1 MQLAVRN
8 LAAEEVGAIELD
20 DAIYGVEVRRDIL
33 HRVVL
38 WQLAKR
44 RSGTSKVKTRAEI
57 ARTGA
62 KIYKQK
68 GTGRARHGSRRA
80 NIFRGGGVAHGPHP
94 RDYSFALPRK
104 VRMLGLKCALAS
116 KVVDGKLMI
125 LDEAKLEE
133 RKTKLFKLALDK
145 LGLGSVLIITGPEV
159 DANLRLASRNLPHVD
174 VLPAQGLNVYDIL
187 RRDSL
192 VLTREALRKIEERFH
207 GPSGGETDEGDDED
221 DGDISDIAAPVTSAP
236 AVGEGAAVSVAAVP
250 FSADGGVDDSGVD
263 DSGIVDDIAAP
274 VTSVAPAE
282 GAPAAEAETP
292 APAGSASVLPT
303 AGVAAAVVAV
313 AVGVA
318 AAAVAAVRSNNDD
331 EERQS

>member
-1 MQLAVRN
+1 MQLTVRN
-8 LAAEEVGAIELD
+8 LAAEEVGAVELD
-20 DAIYGVEVRRDIL
+20 DSIYGVEVRRDIL

-44 RSGTSKVKTRAEI
+44 RSGTSKVKTRAEV

-62 KIYKQK
+62 KLYKQK
-68 GTGRARHGSRRA
+68 GTGRARHGSRRS
-80 NIFRGGGVAHGPHP
+80 NIFRGGGVAFGPHP

-125 LDEAKLEE
+125 LDEARLEE
-133 RKTKLFKLALDK
+133 RKTKLFKLTLDK

-207 GPSGGETDEGDDED
+207 GTNGGEAHEEGDDQD
-221 DGDISDIAAPVTSAP
+221 DGEIADIAAPVTLSVP
-236 AVGEGAAVSVAAVP
+236 AGSE
-250 FSADGGVDDSGVD
+250 DG
-263 DSGIVDDIAAP
+263 AAP
-274 VTSVAPAE
+274 VPATAAFPSAGRAGDDTAVPVTSAVPAEAAPAD
-282 GAPAAEAETP
+282 AEVATP
-292 APAGSASVLPT
+292 ASSAAVLPT

-318 AAAVAAVRSNNDD
+318 AAAVAAVRSKNDD